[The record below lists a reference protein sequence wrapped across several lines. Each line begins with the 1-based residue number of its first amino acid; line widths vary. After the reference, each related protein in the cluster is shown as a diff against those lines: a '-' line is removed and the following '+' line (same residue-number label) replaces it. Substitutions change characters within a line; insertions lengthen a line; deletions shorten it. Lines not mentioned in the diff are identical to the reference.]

1 LCIKCQAGEE
11 PFHVRLIERANLCSD
26 LQHYTHQNLKAAAEV
41 LHSEV
46 EEEQSPGQSL
56 VGEIVELLLLP
67 QPCTAGNIGR
77 MLHSRHKL
85 RRGLGQLH
93 HSIGR
98 IEQRNQLQL
107 LDFLH
112 RVLKEW

>member
-1 LCIKCQAGEE
+1 MLDSAKG
-11 PFHVRLIERANLCSD
+11 HLCSD
-26 LQHYTHQNLKAAAEV
+26 LQHYIRPFQQPEGGGAEA
-41 LHSEV
+41 LRSEV
-46 EEEQSPGQSL
+46 EEELSPGQSL
-56 VGEIVELLLLP
+56 VEEIVELLLLP
-67 QPCTAGNIGR
+67 QPCIVGNIGR

-85 RRGLGQLH
+85 RRDLGQLH

-112 RVLKEW
+112 RVLKE